1 MIISLRH
8 KVPEDQRGAAAVEL
22 TLLVP
27 ALLLVLGLLVAGGR
41 LWFARTTVNEAA
53 QSAARAASLARSA
66 GAATTASRDAGA
78 HRPRPT
84 ALRINLGLDQYGG
97 LRGTS
102 RDAVNRQLDDLVHGG
117 LLRRLPSRLA
127 RLHPAHRPR
136 IRRPRHLSQP
146 VIMKKSIMKLATA
159 QDERGQSLS
168 LFVLVIM
175 GALII
180 TAGLVIDG
188 GQKVTAT
195 SRAESAAAGAS
206 RAAGNAAATQQLGG
220 ADAASA
226 AVLAAKTYL
235 AGQPGVDGT
244 VSVSNGVVLV
254 TTSANEPTILL
265 SVIGIGSVSA
275 RGSAQANI
283 VPTGDAR

>member
-1 MIISLRH
+1 
-8 KVPEDQRGAAAVEL
+8 
-22 TLLVP
+22 
-27 ALLLVLGLLVAGGR
+27 
-41 LWFARTTVNEAA
+41 
-53 QSAARAASLARSA
+53 
-66 GAATTASRDAGA
+66 
-78 HRPRPT
+78 
-84 ALRINLGLDQYGG
+84 
-97 LRGTS
+97 
-102 RDAVNRQLDDLVHGG
+102 
-117 LLRRLPSRLA
+117 
-127 RLHPAHRPR
+127 
-136 IRRPRHLSQP
+136 
-146 VIMKKSIMKLATA
+146 VIMKESIMKLATA

-265 SVIGIGSVSA
+265 SVIGIDSVSA
-275 RGSAQANI
+275 RGSARANI